1 MMESLIAFFS
11 RRHLL
16 TNLVMF
22 GVFIGGVFAWQNTN
36 KEELPDITSD
46 IVRVSVRYPG
56 APSGD
61 VEYFIT
67 KPVEEKIR
75 GLEGVYRITST
86 SSVGSASISVELE
99 PGYSKV
105 DEALAEIKNAVFDVN
120 FPEDVIDDPSVRVFR
135 TSQKA
140 VLDIALYHRDYHLLD
155 TEGRRNLQQYALAL
169 ESQLL
174 NIPQVRE
181 INRDGY
187 LQPELHV
194 KIRPE
199 LLKLYRI
206 PFNTVMREVRANH
219 VRRPSGTIE
228 TEQEPKVT
236 LLSELDTPEKLGD
249 LIVQGGFEGQVI
261 RLKEVAEI
269 FSGYEKSS
277 SILKVNGHE
286 AVVLNVVKSGSYGIL
301 EALDEVNRVVETF
314 RANSLEGSPVE
325 AVLLDDES
333 VDVRNRISLI
343 SINGAIGFV
352 LIFILLFIF
361 LNRRSGIWVGLG
373 IPFTFCFTMICAS
386 LMGHTINGVTLAAV
400 IIMMGIIVDDAIVVA
415 ENISR
420 KIGQGMPPKEA
431 AVKGAASVML
441 PVIASIA
448 TTCVAF
454 VPLFFFQG
462 RFARFIGFIPPVIFL
477 MLGASLLES
486 LFILPGHM
494 ELKLPWLER
503 FLDEENRAAKQG
515 HWFEKVEDFYGRL
528 LEKILPYYGIVLTG
542 FLILLVAA
550 GFIFSTRMK
559 FVMFPNEETRDIVL
573 NGEAPPGTPRR
584 DTARLSK
591 QVEEIFTPYLGRE
604 VIGTRTSIAAS
615 RRGGAVEENKFRVSV
630 EIVARDKRRKSA
642 DDLIV
647 EWEKELKKLGGFDKL
662 TFQKSRWGQDSG
674 SPIEIVVQQNNDDV
688 RRAVTAQLVAAMSA
702 DPALKDV
709 EADEGLRV
717 PEYRVS
723 INRDMARRL
732 DISPGDIAST
742 LRASLE
748 GAVLYEFSDG
758 DEDVRVRFSTIDEA
772 KDDIEKVMDLPIE
785 NQRNYLVPLR
795 DIVRVEEVVSLNAI
809 VRRDLKRTTLIDA
822 GLNPGSKKTPLEIAE
837 FYEREVFPKVLREY
851 PTTALSFGGEVR
863 DTRESST
870 DLRNAVIMVLLLIY
884 VILAVLFNSM
894 LKPFIIMLA
903 IPFGVVGVV
912 LAFWLH
918 GKGLFGFY
926 AAIGVLGLA
935 GVVVND
941 SIIMLVR
948 LEEEYDP
955 ARPRAGSYRQIAG
968 IAKTR
973 LRAVTLTT
981 LTTVAGVLPTAYGF
995 AGYDAML
1002 ADMMLALAWGMV
1014 FGTLITLGLIPCLYA
1029 LGKDARFALKGAS

>member
-1 MMESLIAFFS
+1 MIESLISFFS

-22 GVFIGGVFAWQNTN
+22 GVLIGGVFAWQNTN

-61 VEYFIT
+61 VEYFVT
-67 KPVEEKIR
+67 RPVEEKIR

-86 SSVGSASISVELE
+86 SSVGTASISVELE
-99 PGYSKV
+99 PGYPKV
-105 DEALAEIKNAVFDVN
+105 DEAVTEIKNAVFDVN

-140 VLDIALYHRDYHLLD
+140 ILDIALYHRDYHLLETD
-155 TEGRRNLQQYALAL
+155 SRRQLQQYVLAL
-169 ESQLL
+169 ENRLL
-174 NIPQVRE
+174 SIPQVRE
-181 INRDGY
+181 INRGGY

-199 LLKLYRI
+199 LLKLYQI
-206 PFNTVMREVRANH
+206 PFNTVMGEVRANH
-219 VRRPSGTIE
+219 VRRPAGTIE
-228 TEQEPKVT
+228 SEQEPKVT
-236 LLSELDTPEKLGD
+236 LLSELDTPEKLGN

-301 EALDEVNRVVETF
+301 EALDEVNRVVEAF
-314 RANSLEGSPVE
+314 RVNSLEGTPVE

-343 SINGAIGFV
+343 SMNGAIGFV

-361 LNRRSGIWVGLG
+361 LDRRAGIWVGLG
-373 IPFTFCFTMICAS
+373 IPFTFCLTMICAS

-400 IIMMGIIVDDAIVVA
+400 ILMMGIIVDDAIVVA
-415 ENISR
+415 ENINR
-420 KIGQGMPPKEA
+420 KMNQGAPPKEA
-431 AVKGAASVML
+431 VVKGAASVTL
-441 PVIASIA
+441 PVIASIV
-448 TTCVAF
+448 TTGVAF

-462 RFARFIGFIPPVIFL
+462 RFARFIEFIPPIIFL

-494 ELKLPWLER
+494 DLKLPWLER
-503 FLDEENRAAKQG
+503 FFNKENSAAKG
-515 HWFEKVEDFYGRL
+515 HWFEKVEDSYGRL
-528 LEKILPYYGIVLTG
+528 LEKILPYYGVVLAG

-550 GFIFSTRMK
+550 GFVFNARMK
-559 FVMFPNEETRDIVL
+559 FVMFPDEETRDIVL
-573 NGEAPPGTPRR
+573 NGEAPPGTARQE
-584 DTARLSK
+584 TARLSK
-591 QVEEIFTPYLGRE
+591 RVEEVFTPYLGRE
-604 VIGTRTSIAAS
+604 VIGTQTSIATS
-615 RRGGAVEENKFRVSV
+615 RRGGAVEENKFRISI
-630 EIVARDKRRKSA
+630 EIVAREKRRKSA
-642 DDLIV
+642 DELISG
-647 EWEKELKKLGGFDKL
+647 WDKEIRKFEGFDKL
-662 TFQKSRWGQDSG
+662 AFQKSRWGQDSG
-674 SPIEIVVQQNNDDV
+674 SPIEIVVQQNNDAV
-688 RRAVTAQLVAAMSA
+688 RRAVTAKLVAAMNA

-723 INRDMARRL
+723 INRDMTRRL

-742 LRASLE
+742 LRAALE
-748 GAVLYEFSDG
+748 GSVLYEFSDG
-758 DEDVRVRFSTIDEA
+758 DEDVRVRFSIIDEA
-772 KDDIEKVMDLPIE
+772 KDDIEKVMGLPIG
-785 NQRNYLVPLR
+785 NRRNYLVPLR

-809 VRRDLKRTTLIDA
+809 ARRDLKRTTLIDA
-822 GLNPGSKKTPLEIAE
+822 GINPEAKKTPLEIAE
-837 FYEREVFPKVLREY
+837 FYESEVFPKVLREH
-851 PTTALSFGGEVR
+851 PSTALSFGGEVR
-863 DTRESST
+863 DTRESSA
-870 DLRNAVIMVLLLIY
+870 DLRNAVILVLLLIY
-884 VILAVLFNSM
+884 IILAVLFNSM

-918 GKGLFGFY
+918 GKVLFGFY

-948 LEEEYDP
+948 LEEEYDQS
-955 ARPRAGSYRQIAG
+955 RRRGESYCQIARV
-968 IAKTR
+968 ARTR
-973 LRAVTLTT
+973 LRAVLLTT
-981 LTTVAGVLPTAYGF
+981 LTTVAGILPTAYGF

-1002 ADMMLALAWGMV
+1002 ADMMLALAWGLV
-1014 FGTLITLGLIPCLYA
+1014 FGTVITLMLIPCLYA
-1029 LGKDARFALKGAS
+1029 LGQDARFALKGVS